1 MRRHARLAGLQALVG
16 QEVGCSD
23 WVTVDQPRIDLFA
36 QTTGDWQWIHCDPVQ
51 AATGPYGTTV
61 AHGLLTL
68 SLLPQMLASALQ
80 IDDAG
85 MALNYG
91 FNRVRFPAPVPVD
104 SRLQGRFDL
113 LAFEALDGG
122 AQLSLTA
129 TLVRESGDKPVCVAE
144 MLVRQ
149 YLRLA

>member
-1 MRRHARLAGLQALVG
+1 MTRHARLADLQARVG

-36 QTTGDWQWIHCDPVQ
+36 QATGDWQWIHCDPER
-51 AATGPYGTTV
+51 AATGPYGATV

-91 FNRVRFPAPVPVD
+91 FNRVRFPAPVPAG
-104 SRLQGRFDL
+104 SRLQGRFAL
-113 LAFEALDGG
+113 QAFEVLDSG
-122 AQLSLTA
+122 AQLSLAA
-129 TLVRESGDKPVCVAE
+129 TLVRESGGKPVCVAE

-149 YLRLA
+149 FLRPA